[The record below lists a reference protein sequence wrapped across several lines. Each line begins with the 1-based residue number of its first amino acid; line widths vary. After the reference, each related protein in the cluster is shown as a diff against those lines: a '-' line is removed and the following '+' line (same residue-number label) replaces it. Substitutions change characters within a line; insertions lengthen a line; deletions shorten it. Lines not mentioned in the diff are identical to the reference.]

1 LGVAVGAVAT
11 YLFDKRRER
20 LDARTGLVLVNND
33 LRDAQDAV
41 SVVLR
46 DNRWPT
52 GANKAWLSTWRQAR
66 PLIARRLQSEKHFGR
81 LVYAYARM
89 DELESGLNASRGVD
103 DQGNDEHEFED
114 GSSDEIFL
122 KEIEKRLEARD
133 EVFGDTPNYDELLT
147 GRRFAL
153 K

>member
-1 LGVAVGAVAT
+1 
-11 YLFDKRRER
+11 
-20 LDARTGLVLVNND
+20 
-33 LRDAQDAV
+33 
-41 SVVLR
+41 
-46 DNRWPT
+46 
-52 GANKAWLSTWRQAR
+52 
-66 PLIARRLQSEKHFGR
+66 
-81 LVYAYARM
+81 M